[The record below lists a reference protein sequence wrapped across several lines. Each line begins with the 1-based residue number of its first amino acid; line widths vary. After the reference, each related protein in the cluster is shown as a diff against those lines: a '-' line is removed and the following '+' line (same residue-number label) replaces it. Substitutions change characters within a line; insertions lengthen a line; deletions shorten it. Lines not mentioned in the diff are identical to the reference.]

1 MGVAPDRVWF
11 GVSRAGISGGF
22 PRESLESIA
31 IEEDLHKGLVRM
43 GVPDVIPLTLKLGA
57 AESYGESV
65 GAEVWGEGMVC
76 HVALM
81 PHAATVKL
89 AHHPDASTLDANVA
103 IINLAVELA
112 RTSSSSSSRCETSCQ
127 EEEDSQAGKIAELL
141 HPKIGNQQKN
151 TQIVKS
157 QKGGGGGGEGPK
169 WYKNLKFPRFKNLKL
184 PFKKEKEVV
193 KFDILPKEESG
204 DVKKK
209 TDGGGGEGVGVQ
221 VQNKGGTTSP
231 VTIIHGGVMSPE
243 MTAGG
248 NPYHHPQQQRM
259 TMMNGGQDSVGYGYG
274 HAEYVPPPPPPQEVS
289 YSTTMFSDENP
300 NNCSVM

>member
-1 MGVAPDRVWF
+1 AAAAADVKLPAKKKKTVRIKIPSQDSVDPEGAEEKRSETSFLFFLPLTVDYNGVEGIHLDAEGGKVTVTGNVAPAVL
-11 GVSRAGISGGF
+11 I
-22 PRESLESIA
+22 
-31 IEEDLHKGLVRM
+31 
-43 GVPDVIPLTLKLGA
+43 TKLR
-57 AESYGESV
+57 
-65 GAEVWGEGMVC
+65 
-76 HVALM
+76 
-81 PHAATVKL
+81 K
-89 AHHPDASTLDANVA
+89 
-103 IINLAVELA
+103 
-112 RTSSSSSSRCETSCQ
+112 
-127 EEEDSQAGKIAELL
+127 AGKIAELL

-157 QKGGGGGGEGPK
+157 QKGGGEGPK

-184 PFKKEKEVV
+184 PFKKKEVV
-193 KFDILPKEESG
+193 EFDILPKEESG

-209 TDGGGGEGVGVQ
+209 TGGGGGGEGVGVQ
-221 VQNKGGTTSP
+221 VQNMGGTTSP

-274 HAEYVPPPPPPQEVS
+274 HAEYVPPPPPPPPREVS

>member
-1 MGVAPDRVWF
+1 AAAAAADVKLPAKKKKTVSFLLRIEIADIYALVSFLEGGRRKRENSITSEKRYGIHLDAEGGKVTVTGNVAPAVL
-11 GVSRAGISGGF
+11 I
-22 PRESLESIA
+22 
-31 IEEDLHKGLVRM
+31 
-43 GVPDVIPLTLKLGA
+43 TKLR
-57 AESYGESV
+57 
-65 GAEVWGEGMVC
+65 
-76 HVALM
+76 
-81 PHAATVKL
+81 K
-89 AHHPDASTLDANVA
+89 
-103 IINLAVELA
+103 
-112 RTSSSSSSRCETSCQ
+112 
-127 EEEDSQAGKIAELL
+127 AGKIAELL

-193 KFDILPKEESG
+193 EFDILPKEESG

-209 TDGGGGEGVGVQ
+209 TGGGGGGEGVGVQ

-231 VTIIHGGVMSPE
+231 VTIIHGGAMSPE